1 MVSTYHTN
9 SFRILNASTD
19 TDTTPRW
26 STRGKIR
33 NQLIPLLEEI
43 YGEGSMK
50 NLSNLAVESD
60 ECRALLQQSMIG
72 PFLDCVKR
80 LPMGI
85 VFETA
90 PWKEQGL
97 FFWKVVLREALHSAS
112 FGMFSDK
119 SVISFLERVQAQA
132 VREGW
137 LQCRRD
143 YAVYLQ
149 GDGRVFVL
157 YPSSFPFSKKD
168 MFDVEGQEV
177 PYNNERRVG
186 PWIVK
191 AEIFNE
197 NADYT
202 EALGKE
208 GRALRSMSH
217 FMNGVLEYTVEVPSL
232 EVNGTFVPRPLVFCR
247 FSKASRPPAWRN
259 KGSDETLYLKVQET
273 LPLLGNNVAVQA
285 SIASKTAFH
294 SSCLDQHR
302 GEEKSSTKLIVRV
315 TLNLDRPQ
323 S

>member
-1 MVSTYHTN
+1 VYVTISVYT
-9 SFRILNASTD
+9 SNALID
-19 TDTTPRW
+19 TDTTPHW
-26 STRGKIR
+26 STRGKLR

-72 PFLDCVKR
+72 PFLDHVKR
-80 LPMGI
+80 LAMGI

-90 PWKEQGL
+90 PWKEQAV
-97 FFWKVVLREALHSAS
+97 FFWKVVLREALHSAG

-119 SVISFLERVQAQA
+119 SVVSFLERVQAKA

-157 YPSSFPFSKKD
+157 YPASFPFNRKD

-177 PYNNERRVG
+177 PYDHERRVG

-191 AEIFNE
+191 AELVNE
-197 NADYT
+197 YLDCS

-208 GRALRSMSH
+208 GRAVASMSH
-217 FMNGVLEYTVEVPSL
+217 LMNGVVEYMLEVSTW
-232 EVNGTFVPRPLVFCR
+232 EVNGALVPRPLVFCR
-247 FSKASRPPAWRN
+247 FSKASRPPAWKN
-259 KGSDETLYLKVQET
+259 KGSDESLYLNEAVQ
-273 LPLLGNNVAVQA
+273 VAVD
-285 SIASKTAFH
+285 
-294 SSCLDQHR
+294 SCHDQSR
-302 GEEKSSTKLIVRV
+302 GEGKSTRKQIVRV
-315 TLNLDRPQ
+315 TLNLERSQGKSIFPGA
-323 S
+323 